1 MLRWAGPKYFITMEI
16 TDYVNGT
23 PITPGVTYKLGNA
36 DANTAWLLASDRPVL
51 FKLTATAPTD
61 STWSN
66 IQDADYIIR
75 GNVQGQLLNIT
86 NPNGK
91 YFVVATNEQDP
102 AATVE
107 SAYATVALKPL
118 GFDYLTE
125 YPVSPLPDDGSAVAP
140 GFYSIA
146 NLTSGKLYSINV
158 SPDLGGLKETKPNPE
173 MSYALLATDTAGAPR
188 AFLAGGVTTKQLV
201 FVATEA
207 TAVLNLQS
215 TIADSKF
222 FVSIRNFSLGSGGG
236 SGSGFDPASN
246 QDITGAW
253 TFSNIT
259 VANPTQDGHAA
270 NKAYVDAAVSSVP
283 TFNPAEA
290 QTITGQWEF
299 QNGLTRVTKAS
310 PDAPDIMNKDMV
322 DATITATLANVP
334 SLTMA
339 DGGQII
345 LGNGANAVKI
355 LGAGSGASVIEGTNN
370 SSLSIAVPLDLQ
382 ESVAMHDL
390 VEFPTVG
397 TEGRQDLVKY
407 GSTNGSYYLSMDKA
421 SGNLLLTNADA
432 DPITRSIFIQV
443 APTGAISL
451 GGDLTVD
458 GTFTSNT
465 EADVNKLLMKG
476 VTGMAQA
483 DAPDI
488 RWQWNG
494 ATLFSMGFRTN
505 DAQLAIRN
513 KFNTPI
519 LLFNGD
525 TGATTVGAGPVTVKS
540 ATAFQAGVTMSQTLN
555 VSGIAS
561 FSSGIRI
568 PETAVSYFGGL
579 VQVQGT
585 ATGGLKITGGG
596 SGQQLDLV
604 NMGLSVGYG
613 LNALKGI
620 ALPTAQNIYFGS
632 ASYFGETTPAGDMVL
647 AGGTNRTFDIR
658 KRVKMYTTPAADI
671 VPTSGLNAEMGDA
684 RYIKLVSLTLAEYQ
698 ALTTKDMGTIYHI
711 TDSNMWAIGDKEL
724 VTADMPA

>member
-107 SAYATVALKPL
+107 SAYATVALKPR
-118 GFDYLTE
+118 GFDYLTG
-125 YPVSPLPDDGSAVAP
+125 YSVSPLPDDGSAVAP

-432 DPITRSIFIQV
+432 DPHH
-443 APTGAISL
+443 
-451 GGDLTVD
+451 
-458 GTFTSNT
+458 
-465 EADVNKLLMKG
+465 
-476 VTGMAQA
+476 
-483 DAPDI
+483 
-488 RWQWNG
+488 
-494 ATLFSMGFRTN
+494 
-505 DAQLAIRN
+505 
-513 KFNTPI
+513 
-519 LLFNGD
+519 
-525 TGATTVGAGPVTVKS
+525 PVYLHS
-540 ATAFQAGVTMSQTLN
+540 
-555 VSGIAS
+555 
-561 FSSGIRI
+561 
-568 PETAVSYFGGL
+568 
-579 VQVQGT
+579 
-585 ATGGLKITGGG
+585 GG
-596 SGQQLDLV
+596 S
-604 NMGLSVGYG
+604 Y
-613 LNALKGI
+613 
-620 ALPTAQNIYFGS
+620 
-632 ASYFGETTPAGDMVL
+632 
-647 AGGTNRTFDIR
+647 R
-658 KRVKMYTTPAADI
+658 
-671 VPTSGLNAEMGDA
+671 
-684 RYIKLVSLTLAEYQ
+684 
-698 ALTTKDMGTIYHI
+698 
-711 TDSNMWAIGDKEL
+711 SNFPGR
-724 VTADMPA
+724 